1 MTTFTTED
9 RIFAE
14 MQKNPS
20 FLTEEDVLH
29 LISEMS
35 TEDGQ
40 FTFES
45 FWLKFARKVEYAV
58 LRKNELA

>member
-9 RIFAE
+9 RVYAE
-14 MQKNPS
+14 MRKSPL

-29 LISEMS
+29 LIADMS

-58 LRKNELA
+58 LKKNELA

>member
-1 MTTFTTED
+1 MY
-9 RIFAE
+9 AE
-14 MQKNPS
+14 MHKNPS

-58 LRKNELA
+58 LKKNELA